1 MPRLVIGAIGVLAF
15 LVGGRAIVAGE
26 MTVGDLLRYIM
37 FTAYL
42 TMPIFQ
48 LASIGTQITEA
59 FAGLDRIREILDVAR
74 EDADAARIDRARRHS
89 RRGRRSGTSGSNT
102 TRACRCIKNV
112 SFKAPAGTHDR
123 ARRVVR
129 IGQEHAA
136 QPDHGVQRI
145 RSAARS

>member
-1 MPRLVIGAIGVLAF
+1 MLRNVASTMTGTSSLSGFASLVIGAVGVLAF

-74 EDADAARIDRARRHS
+74 GTRT
-89 RRGRRSGTSGSNT
+89 RRSTEIGTIRGEVAFRDVWFEYNEGVPV
-102 TRACRCIKNV
+102 IKNV
-112 SFKAPAGTHDR
+112 SFQAPPG
-123 ARRVVR
+123 
-129 IGQEHAA
+129 
-136 QPDHGVQRI
+136 
-145 RSAARS
+145 